1 MNPPSDTSS
10 DKQPENSGRR
20 DFLKKSSAVTLA
32 GAAASSLS
40 FPAIA
45 KAEPYKGTIR
55 VGLIGCGG
63 RGSGAAK
70 QALSADDN
78 VQLAAMADVFEG
90 QLEGSLAGL
99 KKKFGEKV
107 TVQAANKHVGL
118 DAYKK
123 VIESDVDVVILTTPP
138 GFRPMMLEAAIKA
151 GKHVFCEKPVAVDA
165 PGVRSVL
172 QSAQTAKTKGLSLVC
187 GFCWRY
193 QDARRDLFSR
203 IHKGDI
209 GDVQSMFSTYY
220 TGPVKPMPPEK
231 RRPEGMADVAWQIKN
246 WYNFGWLSG
255 DSLAEQAVHSVDKIG
270 WAMKDADPISAMA
283 TGGRQ
288 IPANGGN
295 IYDHFHVV
303 YEYPGGVLA
312 HLGSR
317 QQSGTD
323 GENQDYIHGT
333 KGQATIKRGIC
344 AIRGENE
351 WVNTPDQD
359 NDMYQAEHDHLFK
372 SIREGGAVN
381 DGEWMAHSTML
392 AIMGRMAAYTGK
404 KITWEQAI
412 NSKHDLAP
420 DDLKWDDAFEPDPM
434 ALPGQT
440 KFS

>member
-1 MNPPSDTSS
+1 MNPPSTDPTSPEDT
-10 DKQPENSGRR
+10 GRR
-20 DFLKKSSAVTLA
+20 DFLKKSSAATIA
-32 GAAASSLS
+32 GAAASTLAFPTISRAES
-40 FPAIA
+40 F
-45 KAEPYKGTIR
+45 KGTIR
-55 VGLIGCGG
+55 IGLVGCGG

-99 KKKFGEKV
+99 KKKFGDKV
-107 TVQAANKHVGL
+107 TVGDGDKYLGL
-118 DAYKK
+118 DGYEKLLA
-123 VIESDVDVVILTTPP
+123 SNVDMVILTTPP

-172 QSAQTAKTKGLSLVC
+172 QSAQSAKTKGLSLVT

-193 QDARRDLFSR
+193 HNARREFFKR
-203 IHKGDI
+203 IHDGAIGDI
-209 GDVQSMFSTYY
+209 QSMFSTYY
-220 TGPVKPMPPEK
+220 TGPVKPMPPET

-270 WAMKDADPISAMA
+270 WAMKDINPVSAVA

-295 IYDHFHVV
+295 IYDHFHVS
-303 YEYPGGVLA
+303 YEFPDNVMC

-317 QQSGTD
+317 QQRGAY
-323 GENQDYIHGT
+323 GENQDYIAGT
-333 KGQATIKRGIC
+333 KGKGLIVRGQC
-344 AIRGENE
+344 VIRGENN
-351 WVNTPDQD
+351 WINPADLD

-372 SIREGGAVN
+372 SIREGSAVN

-392 AIMGRMAAYTGK
+392 AIMGRMAAYTGQ
-404 KITWEQAI
+404 KITWDQAI

-420 DDLKWDDAFEPDPM
+420 DDLKWDDEFTPDPM

-440 KFS
+440 KFT

>member
-1 MNPPSDTSS
+1 MTQKTDTSS
-10 DKQPENSGRR
+10 DPQHDTGRR
-20 DFLKKSSAVTLA
+20 DFLKKSSAATIA
-32 GAAASSLS
+32 GAAASSLV
-40 FPAIA
+40 FPSITS
-45 KAEPYKGTIR
+45 AEAFEGTIR

-63 RGSGAAK
+63 RGSGAAA
-70 QALSADDN
+70 QALKADGN
-78 VQLAAMADVFEG
+78 VQLAAVADVFEG

-107 TVQAANKHVGL
+107 TVGDGDKYIGL
-118 DAYKK
+118 DAYQK
-123 VIESDVDVVILTTPP
+123 VLDSNVDMVILTTPP
-138 GFRPMMLEAAIKA
+138 GFRPMMLDAAVKA

-172 QSAQTAKTKGLSLVC
+172 QSAQTAKAKGLSLVT

-193 QDARRDLFSR
+193 HNARREFFKR
-203 IHKGDI
+203 IHEGAIGDI
-209 GDVQSMFSTYY
+209 QAMFSTYY

-270 WAMKDADPISAMA
+270 WAMKDANPISCVA

-295 IYDHFHVV
+295 IYDHFHIV
-303 YEYPGGVLA
+303 YEFENNVLC

-317 QQSGTD
+317 QQRGTY
-323 GENQDYIHGT
+323 GENNDYIHGT
-333 KGQATIKRGIC
+333 KGQGIIANSCMIK
-344 AIRGENE
+344 GENN
-351 WVNTPDQD
+351 WVDGPELVT
-359 NDMYQAEHDHLFK
+359 DMYQAEHDHLFK

-392 AIMGRMAAYTGK
+392 AIMGRMAAYTGQ
-404 KITWEQAI
+404 KITWDQAM
-412 NSKHDLAP
+412 NSQHDLAP
-420 DDLKWDDAFEPDPM
+420 DNLEWNDEFKPDEM

-440 KFS
+440 KFV